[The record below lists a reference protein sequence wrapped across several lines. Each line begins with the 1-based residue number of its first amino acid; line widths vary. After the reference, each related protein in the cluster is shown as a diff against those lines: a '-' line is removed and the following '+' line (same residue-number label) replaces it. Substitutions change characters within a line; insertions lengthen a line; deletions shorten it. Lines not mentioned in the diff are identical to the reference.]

1 MSSDDKEAVE
11 KRTRQAVTAYVGAW
25 CDNDREA
32 LLAAF
37 SDDAVWIDPV
47 GTPPR
52 RGKAE
57 IAEFW
62 DQAHAGGQEL
72 EPRVERL
79 VVCSNEAILLFRMII
94 RSAGGGGMALDV
106 CDHFEV
112 DSAGRIAV
120 AKAFWD
126 ESCSVALEEC

>member
-1 MSSDDKEAVE
+1 MTSEDKEAVE
-11 KRTRQAVTAYVGAW
+11 KKTRAAVMAYIDAW
-25 CDNDREA
+25 RDDDRDA
-32 LLAAF
+32 LLAVFA
-37 SDDAVWIDPV
+37 DDAVWIDPV

-52 RGKAE
+52 RGKSE

-72 EPRVERL
+72 EPRVDRV
-79 VVCSNEAILLFRMII
+79 VVCANEAILLFRMII
-94 RSAGGGGMALDV
+94 RFADGGGMALDV

-112 DSAGRIAV
+112 DEAGRIAV

-126 ESCSVALEEC
+126 QGCSVALEEC